1 MACVHVMLRGEA
13 RAVAAVNGVR
23 VALGRG
29 ETRRDTA
36 LKVACVAVLGLAVAV
51 TLSSPSVARA
61 DTLDDI
67 KNAASGFLDA
77 IGGGLN
83 EAAKSFFGYTILA
96 LANGC
101 LQVAS
106 MVVYWV
112 LHLAE
117 KAGAIIGLNDF
128 DHLVTGGAE
137 VSALKTVAEATCN
150 GVVKPLCGTVL
161 SLIML
166 SRLMKMSQRIDGTQ
180 AMPAVKEVLILA
192 VEVGFAAFLVNQA
205 FPLCS
210 DLFNLINGL
219 SSKIVEQSGIGWI
232 NFNVDVDA
240 IKGDGDAWGTLATG
254 IVLLVL
260 GFTMMRTC
268 IGCTIE
274 MYKAFIGRG
283 LQIYLY
289 AAFSPLLM
297 CFFWVDDT
305 RQWALGF
312 VKGFAACAL
321 SGVVV
326 YFAMCALPYA
336 LVGIAGAAGLTQ
348 ADGGITVNVAT
359 TSDLFA
365 LVGISAG
372 AEAVKMLISNS
383 GQYARDILGG

>member
-1 MACVHVMLRGEA
+1 MACVHVMPRGES

-29 ETRRDTA
+29 EARRDTA
-36 LKVACVAVLGLAVAV
+36 LKVACAAALGLAVAV
-51 TLSSPSVARA
+51 MLSSPSVARA
-61 DTLDDI
+61 DALDDI
-67 KNAASGFLDA
+67 KNTAAGVFGL
-77 IGGGLN
+77 IGDGASEL
-83 EAAKSFFGYTILA
+83 AKQFFGTIILA
-96 LANGC
+96 LATGC

-117 KAGAIIGLNDF
+117 TAGAIIGLKDF

-137 VSALKTVAEATCN
+137 VSALKTVAELTCN
-150 GVVKPLCGTVL
+150 SVVKPLCGTVL

-180 AMPAVKEVLILA
+180 TMPAVKEVLILA

-219 SSKIVEQSGIGWI
+219 SAKIAEQSGVSWI
-232 NFNVDVDA
+232 NFNVDIKA
-240 IKGDGDAWGTLATG
+240 IKADGDVWGTLSTG

-268 IGCTIE
+268 VGCTIE

-312 VKGFAACAL
+312 VKGFVSCAL
-321 SGVVV
+321 SGVVI
-326 YFAMCALPYA
+326 YFAMCSLPYVLA
-336 LVGIAGAAGLTQ
+336 GVASVVGVEAAN
-348 ADGGITVNVAT
+348 GGITLNVTT
-359 TSDLFA
+359 TSDLAA
-365 LVGISAG
+365 LIGIGAG